1 MAAGK
6 RRKLVTIIIILSLGV
21 VLALG
26 FLIYSAKAK
35 AAAETEEQIAI
46 SAEDCSRMAEALT
59 GGANAVAKTS
69 EEGKLSEERI
79 RELREGIITFL
90 MVDDSEENERVVDRF
105 ADLGYS
111 VTMVYDFDPS
121 YVREYDALIIPGGG
135 NVTPS
140 MYNEERSQ
148 YTSGTDLEKDELQ
161 ITAVKAFAEAKKPIF
176 GICRGCQLI
185 NVAFGGTLDQGNGEY
200 HQGWHTVDISS
211 DSLFY
216 PYFGDSVDAYHYH
229 KQQVGRLA
237 DGFVATQYAADR
249 EGLIEAIEHESLP
262 IYGLQWHCDAVKMG
276 EDGEKACQAFIDVV
290 KKYRGL
296 DS

>member
-1 MAAGK
+1 MTH
-6 RRKLVTIIIILSLGV
+6 RKKNKLIAIIAILSMGV

-26 FLIYSAKAK
+26 FLAYTQKNK
-35 AAAETEEQIAI
+35 PEPEPVETVTVTT
-46 SAEDCSRMAEALT
+46 EDCARMKEAVS
-59 GGANAVAKTS
+59 GGVSAVSEAG
-69 EEGKLSEERI
+69 EEGCLSEERI
-79 RELREGIITFL
+79 WELHKGIISIL
-90 MVDDSEENERVVDRF
+90 MVDDEPDNERVVDRF
-105 ADLGYS
+105 ADLGVS
-111 VTMVYDFDPS
+111 VTTVEHFDPS

-148 YTSGTDLEKDELQ
+148 YTSDTDLEKDETQ
-161 ITAVKAFAEAKKPIF
+161 IAAVKAFAKAEKPIF

-185 NVAFGGTLDQGNGEY
+185 NVAFGGTLNQGNGEY
-200 HQGWHTVDISS
+200 HKGWHAVDISS

-229 KQQVGRLA
+229 KQSVGELA

-262 IYGLQWHCDAVKMG
+262 IYGLQWHCDAIKMG

-290 KKYRGL
+290 KEYRGL
-296 DS
+296 